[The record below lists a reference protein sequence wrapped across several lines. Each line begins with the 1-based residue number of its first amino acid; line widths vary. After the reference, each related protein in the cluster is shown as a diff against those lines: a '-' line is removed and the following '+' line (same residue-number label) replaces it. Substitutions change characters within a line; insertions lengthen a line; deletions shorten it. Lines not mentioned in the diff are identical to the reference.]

1 MDRLQAFEEM
11 LEEIQHRMESEKAI
25 MDKLKAQSKE
35 KSATFKQYLGNRL
48 MYQQM
53 LALYEKHGLL

>member
-1 MDRLQAFEEM
+1 MDRLQAFEGM
-11 LEEIQHRMESEKAI
+11 LEEVQHQMESEKVA
-25 MDKLKAQSKE
+25 MDKLKAQGKE

-48 MYQQM
+48 MYQRM

>member
-1 MDRLQAFEEM
+1 MDRLQAFEAM
-11 LEEIQHRMESEKAI
+11 LEEVQRQMESEKVV
-25 MDKLKAQSKE
+25 MDKLKAQEKE

-48 MYQQM
+48 MYQRM

>member
-1 MDRLQAFEEM
+1 M
-11 LEEIQHRMESEKAI
+11 LEEVQRQMESEKVV
-25 MDKLKAQSKE
+25 MDKLKAQEKE

-48 MYQQM
+48 MYQRM